1 MRRDRVSR
9 NSGAARA
16 VAGTAATDATFCA
29 SSFEGTFALTSGVW
43 TGCLSSEDL
52 VCGEVVSS
60 LPASG
65 TPQQR
70 AAAEADF
77 AWSHRVEQQWSA
89 RRTRVLRVGAPYA
102 TWTPNVTTR
111 SRVDA
116 THRFTA
122 TKPLDDGYPDRIQPG
137 PDPADLG
144 MRVVSHDAGG

>member
-1 MRRDRVSR
+1 MSR

-16 VAGTAATDATFCA
+16 VAGTGASDATRCA
-29 SSFEGTFALTSGVW
+29 SSFAGTFALMSGVW
-43 TGCLSSEDL
+43 TGCLSPEDL

-89 RRTRVLRVGAPYA
+89 RRTPVLRVGAPYA

-116 THRFTA
+116 THRFAA
-122 TKPLDDGYPDRIQPG
+122 TKPLDDPYPDGIQPV
-137 PDPADLG
+137 PIPLTLG
-144 MRVVSHDAGG
+144 

>member
-1 MRRDRVSR
+1 MSR

-16 VAGTAATDATFCA
+16 LAGTDAIDPSLCA

-77 AWSHRVEQQWSA
+77 AWSQRVEQQCSA
-89 RRTRVLRVGAPYA
+89 RRTPVLRVGAPYA
-102 TWTPNVTTR
+102 TWTLNVRTR

-116 THRFTA
+116 THRFAA
-122 TKPLDDGYPDRIQPG
+122 TMPLDDRYPDGIQPG
-137 PDPADLG
+137 PDPADFG
-144 MRVVSHDAGG
+144 IRVVSHDAGR